1 MLKRGIL
8 NPQLAGELARLGHTH
23 TVVIADCGLPLPRHG
38 VVVDL
43 SLCRGVPTFV
53 QVLDAV
59 LDQIVIEGATVATQA
74 QGTVVEEWVNA
85 RIGEVNCAAI
95 DHEELKRQVQDA
107 TLIIRTGEDTAYAN
121 VILTCSVPF

>member
-23 TVVIADCGLPLPRHG
+23 KVVIADCGLPLPRD
-38 VVVDL
+38 VSVVDL
-43 SLCRGVPTFV
+43 SLCRGVPTFI

-74 QGTVVEEWVNA
+74 QGTIVEEWVNT
-85 RIGEVNCAAI
+85 RIGEVSCEAI
-95 DHEELKRQVQDA
+95 DHEELKRRLHDVA
-107 TLIIRTGEDTAYAN
+107 LVIRTGEDTAYAN